1 MKIKKKV
8 IIALSGAVAAV
19 LVIGGIVFTVKKV
32 SGKQVLVVPVSDVNE
47 GFWGNNMDISGT
59 ITSNASQEI
68 HLTDQQI
75 VDEVFVQEGDTVKI
89 GTPLLAFDMT
99 LTNLNL
105 ESEKLNKEG
114 LEIQKKGLENEINRL
129 KKQTSVA
136 HSSRSGSMIPAEMH
150 TSKDVYSGII
160 TVADAGSGSVIP
172 DPTGTPGETPVP
184 SPTGTPEETPTPS
197 PTEVP
202 EPTGTPEPTPTPVP
216 VITADSCISENSKYI
231 PMGMNENVRFYLAEY
246 SEDHTARVSGTF
258 LTQAKAQGISFYIG
272 MCQDN
277 VSNSELLASLF
288 INGSQL
294 GEYESGKTY
303 LITLYS
309 DEIISEEAPDEP
321 LPDVEPVPEGYTQ
334 EELNAMIK
342 EKQQELRSLN
352 LDIRDCELRIAKI
365 ESSLNNQQINST
377 VNGIVKS
384 VGDPEKGEINGE
396 AFLVVE
402 STEGL
407 YVQGTLSELML
418 EEIQVGTRLMGTSWE
433 SGMSFEAEIC
443 EISSYPQD
451 ESYYDGYG
459 NSNVSY
465 YPFVAYIEGG
475 EGFHNNEYIG
485 FTDILDDEEMDD
497 QGIYLDKM
505 FIRDERG
512 ISYVYIA
519 DENNRLK
526 KQEII
531 TKSMGSSS
539 YKIISG
545 LTMEDRIAFPYGKY
559 VKEGAAIKDGTIDEL
574 YNY

>member
-1 MKIKKKV
+1 MKIKKKI
-8 IIALSGAVAAV
+8 IIALSSAVVAV

-59 ITSNASQEI
+59 VTSNASQEI
-68 HLTDQQI
+68 HLTDQQV
-75 VDEVFVQEGDTVKI
+75 VDEVFVQEGDAVEI
-89 GTPLLAFDMT
+89 GTPLLSFDMT

-114 LEIQKKGLENEINRL
+114 LEIQKKGLENEIERL
-129 KKQTSVA
+129 KKQKPVSYTGGRDSV
-136 HSSRSGSMIPAEMH
+136 IPAAYNS
-150 TSKDVYSGII
+150 SKDGYSGII
-160 TVADAGSGSVIP
+160 SVVDTEI
-172 DPTGTPGETPVP
+172 G
-184 SPTGTPEETPTPS
+184 TGTPEPTTEPSPTEAPTETPTPT
-197 PTEVP
+197 PTDVP
-202 EPTGTPEPTPTPVP
+202 EPTGTPAPTPTPVP
-216 VITADSCISENSKYI
+216 VISADSCITENSKYI
-231 PMGMNENVRFYLAEY
+231 SMGINENVRFYLAEY

-258 LTQAKAQGISFYIG
+258 LNQAKAQGISFYIG
-272 MCQDN
+272 MCQGD

-288 INGSQL
+288 INGSKL

-309 DEIISEEAPDEP
+309 DETISEETPDEP
-321 LPDVEPVPEGYTQ
+321 LPDEEPMPDGYTQ

-352 LDIRDCELRIAKI
+352 LDIRDCELRISKI
-365 ESSLNNQQINST
+365 ESSLNNQQVNST

-407 YVQGTLSELML
+407 YVQGSLSELML

-451 ESYYDGYG
+451 GSYYDGYG

-465 YPFVAYIEGG
+465 YPFVAYIEGS

-512 ISYVYIA
+512 VSYVYIA

-526 KQEII
+526 KQEIV
-531 TKSMGSSS
+531 TKTMGSSS
-539 YKIISG
+539 YKIVSG
-545 LTMEDRIAFPYGKY
+545 LTMEDRIAFPYGKH
-559 VKEGAAIKDGTIDEL
+559 VKDGAAVKDGTIDEL